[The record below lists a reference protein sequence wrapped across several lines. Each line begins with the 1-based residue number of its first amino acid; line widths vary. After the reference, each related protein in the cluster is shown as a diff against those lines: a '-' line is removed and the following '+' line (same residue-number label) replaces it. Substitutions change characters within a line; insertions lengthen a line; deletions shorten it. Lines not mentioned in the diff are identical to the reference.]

1 MSGPTHGQRCATA
14 AVRALAKGDGV
25 WALSY
30 LVDAA
35 REAVAMIAEHE
46 GGEAACEEVQL
57 AVETLLGLA
66 SARPTQI
73 LAN

>member
-1 MSGPTHGQRCATA
+1 MSTPTHGQRCASA
-14 AVRALAKGDGV
+14 ARKALAQGDGV

-35 REAVAMIAEHE
+35 REAVGLIAESE
-46 GGEAACEEVQL
+46 GGDAAAEEVQL

-66 SARPTQI
+66 KARPTQI
-73 LAN
+73 LSN